1 MNSRR
6 NSGKSGRSSSFKRD
20 SRDAAKAEKPE
31 EDFHPTLLR
40 KAEPVKQE
48 EVKVEVKKPPVEVPI
63 MKASLPII
71 SRGKID
77 SQTISM
83 FVEPENSNFYVVG
96 VVGMKD
102 SGKTTVMNLIAT
114 GSKSVKLDENGNVI
128 GGAPVFTGNTKLGID
143 AFITPSRVILL
154 DSTPIMDF
162 SRNRSFIIKEADDF
176 RQIQMLLRL
185 CNELIIVYEPHQ
197 VMNLIRMLICAKN
210 LMEPYGCD
218 EPNINLI
225 ENRGQPGCTKGL
237 QEGFTSNFFRGQ
249 PGCTASPMGEIA
261 AGIISKSHITDNI
274 HCYRI
279 PDIDGCMLHHE
290 DPYREVE
297 RLRDDINTRKELK
310 TYEEHQ
316 DSEKSWLEKLGKMKF
331 NSEDLVQRYEG
342 VCEKFYQQREY

>member
-6 NSGKSGRSSSFKRD
+6 NSGKSGRSSSFKRH

-48 EVKVEVKKPPVEVPI
+48 EVKVEVEKPPVEVPI

-71 SRGKID
+71 SRGKVD
-77 SQTISM
+77 SLTISM

-114 GSKSVKLDENGNVI
+114 GSKSAKLDENGNVI

-197 VMNLIRMLICAKN
+197 VMNLMRLVICAKN
-210 LMEPYGCD
+210 LMKPYGCD
-218 EPNINLI
+218 EPNITLI
-225 ENRGQPGCTKGL
+225 ENRGQPGCS
-237 QEGFTSNFFRGQ
+237 TS
-249 PGCTASPMGEIA
+249 SMGEIA

-279 PDIDGCMLHHE
+279 PDIDRSMPHHE
-290 DPYREVE
+290 DPYQEVE